1 MKNKTF
7 TVGKHVLR
15 SRPPHEKPTLPGAR
29 GLLPRRAGLCL
40 LRGEFPLGRWARG
53 SVTVWA
59 GAVWVGTLLSSDTV
73 THSDSTFRVE
83 EARL

>member
-1 MKNKTF
+1 M
-7 TVGKHVLR
+7 
-15 SRPPHEKPTLPGAR
+15 
-29 GLLPRRAGLCL
+29 PRRAGLCL

-73 THSDSTFRVE
+73 TYSDSTFRVE